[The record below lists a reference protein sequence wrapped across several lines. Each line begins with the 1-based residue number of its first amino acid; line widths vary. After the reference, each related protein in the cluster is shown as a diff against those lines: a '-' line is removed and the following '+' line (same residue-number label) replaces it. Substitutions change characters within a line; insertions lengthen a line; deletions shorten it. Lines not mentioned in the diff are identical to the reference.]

1 MAFRIEG
8 APQRRPRAA
17 ILSARLMLAALLGC
31 FSVPLS
37 AQQTTQPAAPPAAT
51 TVEPQRTS
59 QSQDSGIPTPMSALC
74 SAPTNDIAMP
84 AALPNLTEALEKK
97 QPIKVLAIGSS
108 STVGVGAS
116 NPQRNYPNQLTE
128 LLKKSFAGVDLKII
142 NKGVSG
148 EVAAATAERLRS
160 LLAHHGKPKL
170 ILWQVGTNDALA
182 RVPVESF
189 SETVRST
196 VRWLKSHDIDVV
208 LVGLQYTPN
217 VVKDEHYHAIRA
229 ELNKIAEEE
238 QVLHVRRFA
247 AMEFLTRVK
256 GSALLAQDELHLNDL
271 GYRCM
276 AEHIAHAMVL
286 SRFLRVKTRPNFLS
300 Q

>member
-1 MAFRIEG
+1 
-8 APQRRPRAA
+8 
-17 ILSARLMLAALLGC
+17 MLAALLFC
-31 FSVPLS
+31 APLPLW
-37 AQQTTQPAAPPAAT
+37 AQQGTAPAASGVPTGPT
-51 TVEPQRTS
+51 QRVSQPQEP
-59 QSQDSGIPTPMSALC
+59 GIPTPMSALC
-74 SAPTNDIAMP
+74 SAPSNDIAMP
-84 AALPNLTEALEKK
+84 AALPNMTEALEKK

-116 NPQRNYPNQLTE
+116 HPQRNYPNQLGE
-128 LLKKSFAGVDLKII
+128 ILKKSFAGVDLKIM

-160 LLAHHGKPKL
+160 LMAHHGKPRL

-189 SETVRST
+189 SETVRTT
-196 VRWLKSHDIDVV
+196 VRWLKSHNIDVV

-229 ELNKIAEEE
+229 ALRTVADEE

-286 SRFLRVKTRPNFLS
+286 SRFLRVKPRPNFLT

>member
-1 MAFRIEG
+1 
-8 APQRRPRAA
+8 
-17 ILSARLMLAALLGC
+17 MLAAGLVC
-31 FSVPLS
+31 APLPLA
-37 AQQTTQPAAPPAAT
+37 AQGTAAPAPASEPQAVTPAQDAAT
-51 TVEPQRTS
+51 PTPT
-59 QSQDSGIPTPMSALC
+59 IPTPMSALC
-74 SAPTNDIAMP
+74 AAPTADIAVP
-84 AALPNLTEALEKK
+84 EALPNLSEALEKK
-97 QPIKVLAIGSS
+97 RPIKVLAIGSS

-116 NPQRNYPNQLTE
+116 TPLRNYPSQLTD
-128 LLKKSFAGVDLKII
+128 LMKKSFAGVDVKMV

-148 EVAAATAERLRS
+148 EVAAATADRLRS
-160 LLAHHGKPKL
+160 SIAHLGKPTL

-182 RVPVESF
+182 RVPVSDF

-196 VRWLKSHDIDVV
+196 VRWLKSHNIDVV

-229 ELNKIAEEE
+229 ELRKIAEEE
-238 QVLHVRRFA
+238 GVLHVRRFA

-256 GSALLAQDELHLNDL
+256 GSALLAQDDLHLNDL

-286 SRFLRVKTRPNFLS
+286 SRFLRVKPRPNFLT

>member
-1 MAFRIEG
+1 
-8 APQRRPRAA
+8 
-17 ILSARLMLAALLGC
+17 
-31 FSVPLS
+31 
-37 AQQTTQPAAPPAAT
+37 
-51 TVEPQRTS
+51 
-59 QSQDSGIPTPMSALC
+59 MSALC
-74 SAPTNDIAMP
+74 AAPTTDIAVP
-84 AALPNLTEALEKK
+84 EALPNLTEALEKK
-97 QPIKVLAIGSS
+97 IPIKVLAIGSS

-116 NPQRNYPNQLTE
+116 HPHRNYPSQLTD
-128 LLKKSFAGVDLKII
+128 LMKKSFAGVEVKMV

-160 LLAHHGKPKL
+160 GIAHFGKPKL

-182 RVPVESF
+182 RVPVADF

-196 VRWLKSHDIDVV
+196 VRWLKSHNIDIV

-229 ELNKIAEEE
+229 ELRKIAEEE
-238 QVLHVRRFA
+238 HVLHVRRFA

-256 GSALLAQDELHLNDL
+256 GSALLAQDDLHLNDL

-286 SRFLRVKTRPNFLS
+286 SRFLRVKPRPNFLT